1 MTMRTII
8 LLSVLSLAACAPINT
23 YMAGQNAAI
32 IADTKAANDNAVVG
46 IEAAICE
53 VPIGAVIRNAEFVP
67 IATAACMPGGAAGSA
82 GAMIQQM
89 GAQTTAPVIP
99 AYQQT
104 INAISAQTPVVPVA
118 PAIHVQRTTPVP
130 KIRKKAIIPQSQA
143 SPIAQPIALP
153 IPVPNALGNAP
164 NASGNAPKSVPAF
177 GTLTKNP
184 NFPN

>member
-1 MTMRTII
+1 MTMRPLI

-89 GAQTTAPVIP
+89 GAQTAPIIP

-104 INAISAQTPVVPVA
+104 INAISAQTPAVAPVA
-118 PAIHVQRTTPVP
+118 PVVVKRTPVIAP
-130 KIRKKAIIPQSQA
+130 VTAPAPQIQKKVIAPQA
-143 SPIAQPIALP
+143 SSIIAQPIALP
-153 IPVPNALGNAP
+153 VPVPSA
-164 NASGNAPKSVPAF
+164 PAF
-177 GTLTKNP
+177 GTMTPNP
-184 NFPN
+184 NFHN

>member
-1 MTMRTII
+1 MTMRAII

-23 YMAGQNAAI
+23 YIAGQNAAI

-89 GAQTTAPVIP
+89 GAQTAPVIP

-104 INAISAQTPVVPVA
+104 INAMSAQTPVVPVA
-118 PAIHVQRTTPVP
+118 PAIHVQRTTPP
-130 KIRKKAIIPQSQA
+130 KVQKKAIVPQSQA

-153 IPVPNALGNAP
+153 IPVPSA
-164 NASGNAPKSVPAF
+164 PAF